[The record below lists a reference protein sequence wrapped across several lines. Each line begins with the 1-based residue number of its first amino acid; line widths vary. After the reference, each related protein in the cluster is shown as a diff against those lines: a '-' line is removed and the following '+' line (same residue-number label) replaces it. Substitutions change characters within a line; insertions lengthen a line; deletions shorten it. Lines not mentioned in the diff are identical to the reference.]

1 MDNIMSG
8 DYDKL
13 REQINANIKKNGK
26 REITGPVLN
35 AVLNSAVDVMEKA
48 DEAAVVSETVRRI
61 TTLTQLEWD
70 ALEVK
75 DGNTMYVIMEDTG
88 DAAGQR

>member
-35 AVLNSAVDVMEKA
+35 AVLNSAVDVMEEA

-61 TTLTQLEWD
+61 TTLTQSEYD

-75 DGNTMYVIMEDTG
+75 DGSTMYVIMEDTG

>member
-1 MDNIMSG
+1 MDNIMIG

-35 AVLNSAVDVMEKA
+35 AVLNSMVNVMEKA
-48 DEAAVVSETVRRI
+48 DETAVVSETVRSI
-61 TTLTQLEWD
+61 TTLTQSEYD

-75 DGNTMYVIMEDTG
+75 DGSTMYVITEDTG

>member
-1 MDNIMSG
+1 MSG

-13 REQINANIKKNGK
+13 REQINSNIKKNGK

-35 AVLNSAVDVMEKA
+35 AVLNSAVDVMEEA

-61 TTLTQLEWD
+61 TTLTQSEYD

-75 DGNTMYVIMEDTG
+75 DGSTMYVIMEDTG

>member
-35 AVLNSAVDVMEKA
+35 AVLNSTVNVMEEA

-61 TTLTQLEWD
+61 ILLTQAEYD

-75 DGNTMYVIMEDTG
+75 DGNTMYVITEGTG
-88 DAAGQR
+88 DASE